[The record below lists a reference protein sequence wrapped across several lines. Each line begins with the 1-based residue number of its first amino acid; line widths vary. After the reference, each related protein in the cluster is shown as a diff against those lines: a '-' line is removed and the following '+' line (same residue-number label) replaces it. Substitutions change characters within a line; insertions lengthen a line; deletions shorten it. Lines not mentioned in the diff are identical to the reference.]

1 MAYKKTNEAYFG
13 DSFNRLLAMNYC
25 TADSVSTIDGL
36 TKIGNGLVIDSDN
49 CITLSCNNATGDAA
63 TLKGISGEIS
73 VCDSCVSTVDTMGDK
88 LKALQA
94 QIDDLKQNFVPKK
107 GADKLRSALATLRYN
122 REV

>member
-13 DSFNRLLAMNYC
+13 DSFNRSLAMNYC

-36 TKIGNGLVIDSDN
+36 TAIGDRLVVDSDN
-49 CITLSCNNATGDAA
+49 CITLSCNNTTWDAA

-73 VCDSCVSTVDTMGDK
+73 ICDSCVSTVDTMGDK

-94 QIDDLKQNFVPKK
+94 QIDDLKQNYVPKK
-107 GADKLRSALATLRYN
+107 GADKLRSALKTLNYT
-122 REV
+122 REI